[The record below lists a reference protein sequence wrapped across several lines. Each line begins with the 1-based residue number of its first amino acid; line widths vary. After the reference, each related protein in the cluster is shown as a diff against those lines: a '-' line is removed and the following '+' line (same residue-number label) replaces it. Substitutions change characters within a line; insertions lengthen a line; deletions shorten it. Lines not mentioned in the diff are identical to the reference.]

1 MGTGEAKHSK
11 AAIPGEAQQ
20 EGSLLAET
28 RRDDAL
34 RALAALLLQP
44 QTLQLLRPDRE
55 RASISSSSDNDDP
68 RRGNCLSTPP
78 MAHSRADADANR
90 NARVPVMA
98 DKATQYSPDRDRRPS
113 DALHSDQVPLQPVS
127 PQQLPQLC
135 PGESKSAQ
143 GPVTVEREGQSAPEA
158 LEMDQLVTLRAS
170 LVDHIADAVAAR
182 LLDSHVLGQPSAE
195 EGRSAEVGSDVAME
209 AQPTSAADAACTI
222 QLVLDQGSRSSN
234 ADALSIEESDCAGK
248 DSSEASPQPPAGGQA
263 SLEAVEQPSDPAE
276 TSHHG
281 GSQQGTEKEQG
292 TQTQHSSSQKESA
305 GDVVGMWIEQWR
317 GRLTQ
322 QDMEQ
327 AAQEVIAEELAQL
340 LDSWD
345 GAAGSLPSAL
355 HGLAQR
361 RASPLPPAAAAA
373 PDGAAP
379 QGTPLQHGTPAEDAK
394 SSTPPEDAK
403 GSSHQLTAED
413 TARGVQQQHGPPA
426 ETLAGP
432 SQEDAGGCSQQLERQ
447 VAAEEAARGVQQRV
461 QELLL
466 RQQAAAADPLLD
478 AVLETL
484 AEASLERLHART
496 FCGSPQPASAARPT
510 TQRHRPSAGNR
521 QSAGRR
527 EADALRQEGP
537 GRRGP
542 KLRAGDAVP
551 RWGTGLW
558 QLEQAQR
565 AGDRQA
571 KPDRGDRAKSLER
584 LKRRRQTA
592 QRRDALTAPSDA
604 AVQTSGRAGDASRTA
619 EVSARP
625 EQAPEAGLLTGRRP
639 HMARAATIQGPSG
652 LQDGS
657 TCSWGS
663 SDGQHSRPASP
674 ELQEQHRSRAWS
686 EEEDEGPQLRLLQRP
701 QPPDGPRL
709 HGSLPGTAPA
719 ITQCGKMPKD
729 AWILCMVDGGAEQE
743 SECVLQGL
751 AKMTGA

>member
-1 MGTGEAKHSK
+1 
-11 AAIPGEAQQ
+11 
-20 EGSLLAET
+20 
-28 RRDDAL
+28 
-34 RALAALLLQP
+34 
-44 QTLQLLRPDRE
+44 
-55 RASISSSSDNDDP
+55 
-68 RRGNCLSTPP
+68 

-143 GPVTVEREGQSAPEA
+143 GPVMVDREGQSAPA
-158 LEMDQLVTLRAS
+158 ASKMDQLVTLRAS

-195 EGRSAEVGSDVAME
+195 EGRSAEVGSDVTME
-209 AQPTSAADAACTI
+209 AQPMSAADAACMI

-234 ADALSIEESDCAGK
+234 ADAFSIEESNCAAK

-281 GSQQGTEKEQG
+281 GSQQGTGKEQG

-305 GDVVGMWIEQWR
+305 GDVAGKWIEQWR
-317 GRLTQ
+317 DRLTQ

-361 RASPLPPAAAAA
+361 RVSPLPPAAAAA

-394 SSTPPEDAK
+394 GT
-403 GSSHQLTAED
+403 SHQLTAED
-413 TARGVQQQHGPPA
+413 AARGMQQQHGPPA

-432 SQEDAGGCSQQLERQ
+432 SQEDAGSSSQQLERQ

-466 RQQAAAADPLLD
+466 QQQAAAADPLLD

-496 FCGSPQPASAARPT
+496 FRGTPQPASAARPT

-521 QSAGRR
+521 QNAGRR

-537 GRRGP
+537 GRHGP

-551 RWGTGLW
+551 RWGTSLW

-571 KPDRGDRAKSLER
+571 KPDRVDRADRAKSLER

-592 QRRDALTAPSDA
+592 QRRDTALTAPRDA

-652 LQDGS
+652 LQEGS

-663 SDGQHSRPASP
+663 SAGQHSRPASP

-686 EEEDEGPQLRLLQRP
+686 EEEDEGQQLRLLQRP
-701 QPPDGPRL
+701 QPPDGSRL

-743 SECVLQGL
+743 SECVLQGI
-751 AKMTGA
+751 ARMTGA

>member
-1 MGTGEAKHSK
+1 
-11 AAIPGEAQQ
+11 
-20 EGSLLAET
+20 
-28 RRDDAL
+28 
-34 RALAALLLQP
+34 
-44 QTLQLLRPDRE
+44 
-55 RASISSSSDNDDP
+55 
-68 RRGNCLSTPP
+68 
-78 MAHSRADADANR
+78 MAHSRADADAIR
-90 NARVPVMA
+90 DAREPVMA
-98 DKATQYSPDRDRRPS
+98 DKATHYSPERDRRPS
-113 DALHSDQVPLQPVS
+113 DALHSDQLPLQPIS

-135 PGESKSAQ
+135 PGESESAQ
-143 GPVTVEREGQSAPEA
+143 GPVMVDREGQSALA
-158 LEMDQLVTLRAS
+158 ASKMDQLVTLRAS

-195 EGRSAEVGSDVAME
+195 EGRSAEVGSDVTME
-209 AQPTSAADAACTI
+209 AQPMSAADAACTI

-234 ADALSIEESDCAGK
+234 ADAFSIEESECAAK
-248 DSSEASPQPPAGGQA
+248 DSREASPQPPAGGQA

-305 GDVVGMWIEQWR
+305 GDVAGKWIEQWR

-394 SSTPPEDAK
+394 
-403 GSSHQLTAED
+403 GSSHQLT
-413 TARGVQQQHGPPA
+413 
-426 ETLAGP
+426 
-432 SQEDAGGCSQQLERQ
+432 
-447 VAAEEAARGVQQRV
+447 AEEAARGVQQRV

-496 FCGSPQPASAARPT
+496 FRGTPQPASAARPT

-521 QSAGRR
+521 QNAGRR
-527 EADALRQEGP
+527 EADAFRQEGP
-537 GRRGP
+537 GRHGP

-551 RWGTGLW
+551 RWGTSLW

-571 KPDRGDRAKSLER
+571 KPDRVDRADRAKSLER

-592 QRRDALTAPSDA
+592 QRRDTALTAPRDA

-639 HMARAATIQGPSG
+639 HMARAATSQGPSG
-652 LQDGS
+652 IQEGS

-663 SDGQHSRPASP
+663 SAGQHSRPASP

-686 EEEDEGPQLRLLQRP
+686 EEEDEGQQLRLLQRP
-701 QPPDGPRL
+701 QPPDGSRL